1 MAEMKEVTVP
11 VRVDFT
17 SNVLSGEQLARV
29 AALKAARVSLVSSG
43 PLSSGAADPFDLV
56 NVARYIETGE
66 DPYAVAP
73 AAPAEPKV
81 EVA

>member
-1 MAEMKEVTVP
+1 MATAGEVTVP

-43 PLSSGAADPFDLV
+43 PLSSGAADPIDLV
-56 NVARYIETGE
+56 NLARYIETGE
-66 DPYAVAP
+66 DPWAS
-73 AAPAEPKV
+73 PAEKKAEDV
-81 EVA
+81 